1 MCISAFYM
9 FLNRSASCTVAYLC
23 VRPAVSRSARVQ
35 LRAQCSAG
43 FNKKWLHCVQVLLQ
57 QPGYLL
63 HKTAKKR
70 GDNDTL
76 IQVPGM
82 KCVSDDPAALSVAVY
97 WPPHGQ

>member
-1 MCISAFYM
+1 MRCA
-9 FLNRSASCTVAYLC
+9 
-23 VRPAVSRSARVQ
+23 
-35 LRAQCSAG
+35 
-43 FNKKWLHCVQVLLQ
+43 QVLLQ

-82 KCVSDDPAALSVAVY
+82 KCVRRCPSSTIGTIALQALREPSI
-97 WPPHGQ
+97 GS